1 MTDYNKTEAILM
13 SAKNSLISAVVL
25 AAAVLSGPALG
36 AQSQEERKLNELRNT
51 VVNLLQAL
59 VERGV
64 MTREQA
70 EGLVNKAQEKAA
82 ADAALAQA
90 QSAAQEAAE
99 AGAVRVPY
107 IPEVVKEEIRKQV
120 AADLAPQVA
129 QNVMD
134 QARVDGWPGALP
146 DWIRRVRWSGDMR
159 LRGQSD
165 MFEDDNYGGFF
176 DFQAINDA
184 GGIAKAGLKSLRNT
198 SEDRYRLRAR
208 LRLGLDAEL
217 GRGWTVGTRLT
228 SGNLRDPVSTN
239 QTLGNT
245 GQRYQTDI
253 DLAYAAWS
261 GTSSDQR
268 NTAMFSGGRIPNPW
282 QSYDL
287 VWDPDLTF
295 EGVTA
300 GYRRGFTRDARSTH
314 FVYATVGAFPLQEV
328 ELSKDDKWL
337 YGAQLGT
344 DWRFDGGSRLRAGVA
359 YYYFSNIAG
368 QRNTLDSALLD
379 YTAPQFLQTGN
390 TLFDIRNSTSN
401 DLNLFALASDFHLV
415 DGSVGMDWQ
424 VSPDY
429 RVSLQGEYVKNIGYD
444 RAKMLARSGIDIEPR
459 DTGYLAE
466 LSFGAVQMARPGAWR
481 VSMGYRYLE
490 SDATLDAFADSDFH
504 LGGTN
509 TKGYIITADVSL
521 SERVFGRLRYLS
533 ANELD
538 GNQLGV
544 DVLQLDLNASF

>member
-1 MTDYNKTEAILM
+1 M
-13 SAKNSLISAVVL
+13 SAKKTLTFPMIPWAFVL
-25 AAAVLSGPALG
+25 AASTFAGTAQA
-36 AQSQEERKLNELRNT
+36 AQSQEERNLNELRNT

-90 QSAAQEAAE
+90 QSAAQEAAD

-107 IPEVVKEEIRKQV
+107 IPEVVKAEIRKQV

-146 DWIRRVRWSGDMR
+146 DWIRRVRWSGDTR

-165 MFEDDNYGGFF
+165 LFEDENGTSFF

-184 GGIAKAGLKSLRNT
+184 GGIDKAGLKALRNT

-253 DLAYAAWS
+253 DLAYAAYA

-268 NTAMFSGGRIPNPW
+268 NTVLFSGGRIPNPW

-300 GYRRGFTRDARSTH
+300 GYRRGFTRDGQASH
-314 FVYATVGAFPLQEV
+314 YVYGTIGAFPLQEV
-328 ELSKDDKWL
+328 ELSTKDKWL

-344 DWRFDGGSRLRAGVA
+344 DWRFDGGSRVRFGVA

-368 QRNTLDSALLD
+368 QRNTLDSTLLD

-390 TLFDIRNSTSN
+390 TLFDIRNNTANNS
-401 DLNLFALASDFHLV
+401 NLFALASDYHLL
-415 DGSVGMDWQ
+415 DGSVAMDWQ

-429 RVSLQGEYVKNIGYD
+429 RVSLVGEYVKNIGYN
-444 RAKMLARSGIDIEPR
+444 RATMLARSGIDTDPR

-481 VSMGYRYLE
+481 VSMGYRYIE
-490 SDATLDAFADSDFH
+490 PDATLDAFADSDFH

-509 TKGYIITADVSL
+509 AKGYIITADVSL
-521 SERVFGRLRYLS
+521 TERVFGRLRYLS
-533 ANELD
+533 ANEID
-538 GNQLGV
+538 GQQLGI
-544 DVLQLDLNASF
+544 DVLQLDLNATF